1 MLAPADPHF
10 SRSLK
15 KQFFHRKPH
24 ISGEVRMGWDT
35 GQEPSS
41 PLPLRLGQEAAG
53 MLLAASR
60 DGEEQWGRAARC
72 RCFVLLAPCQPQLS
86 HPRALPWACAAQSMV
101 YMPPAVPQPSKLVVA
116 PETTKLPGPIAHLL
130 DPIWPLCATEMSI
143 LLFKP
148 ENWSLCK

>member
-1 MLAPADPHF
+1 MPTRLTKDELCWLQQTHIFPDP
-10 SRSLK
+10 LK
-15 KQFFHRKPH
+15 TNYFTGNHQVH
-24 ISGEVRMGWDT
+24 ISGEVCMGWDI

-53 MLLAASR
+53 MLLAPSR

-101 YMPPAVPQPSKLVVA
+101 YMPPALPQPSKLVMA
-116 PETTKLPGPIAHLL
+116 PETTKLPGPIAHSWIPSGLSV
-130 DPIWPLCATEMSI
+130 PL
-143 LLFKP
+143 K
-148 ENWSLCK
+148 